1 MNCEEWEWAKGN
13 YTYGPQYNI
22 SEQTVH
28 RRKGMLDY
36 ILSGKRVKNTVDTRE
51 VQVPT
56 RESASMVYI
65 RAIIIS
71 KYQEGN

>member
-1 MNCEEWEWAKGN
+1 MNCEEWEWAKGK
-13 YTYGPQYNI
+13 YTYGPQYI

-28 RRKGMLDY
+28 RRKRMLNY
-36 ILSGKRVKNTVDTRE
+36 ILSGKRVKNIVDTRK
-51 VQVPT
+51 VQRLR

>member
-1 MNCEEWEWAKGN
+1 MKSENESKEKI
-13 YTYGPQYNI
+13 YTSQYI

-28 RRKGMLDY
+28 RRKRMLNY
-36 ILSGKRVKNTVDTRE
+36 ILSGKRVKNIVDTRE
-51 VQVPT
+51 VQRLT